1 MLLGEGFVE
10 NPDIDM
16 QELLDWYLFFF
27 SLFDKLM

>member
-27 SLFDKLM
+27 TVW

>member
-16 QELLDWYLFFF
+16 QELLDWYRFFF
-27 SLFDKLM
+27 FTVW